1 MVIYEGFQLYKPN
14 DISKKDDFLKDV
26 LFLKTSD
33 GTDWYDCQS
42 EFSNETLKIA
52 FDKNGVIRTINEDVS
67 MIWPINMSVA
77 EVKKDDAPRELFEQL
92 DGDWIFDGEKIIP
105 RVISE
110 YEVMSLTE
118 KKRAQL
124 MIDAN
129 QKITPLQDASDLGI
143 ATEDELERLKVWKT
157 YRVLLNRVEIA
168 NAPDIDWP
176 QRPDVQ

>member
-1 MVIYEGFQLYKPN
+1 
-14 DISKKDDFLKDV
+14 
-26 LFLKTSD
+26 
-33 GTDWYDCQS
+33 
-42 EFSNETLKIA
+42 
-52 FDKNGVIRTINEDVS
+52 
-67 MIWPINMSVA
+67 
-77 EVKKDDAPRELFEQL
+77 
-92 DGDWIFDGEKIIP
+92 
-105 RVISE
+105 
-110 YEVMSLTE
+110 
-118 KKRAQL
+118 